1 MLDQLRADLRRMIET
16 GQSPDGLGYTST
28 SAGYIALTSKV
39 TELLDALD
47 QFAPGVRVQHK
58 YDNRTGTVTSEL
70 AIEQVPIHW
79 DGYLPDQTIWVST
92 ANLLEIEKEEN

>member
-1 MLDQLRADLRRMIET
+1 MLDQLRADLRRLINDHGE
-16 GQSPDGLGYTST
+16 GG
-28 SAGYIALTSKV
+28 ALEGKI

-47 QFAPGVRVQHK
+47 QFTPGVRVQHK

-79 DGYLPDQTIWVST
+79 DGYLPDQTIWIST